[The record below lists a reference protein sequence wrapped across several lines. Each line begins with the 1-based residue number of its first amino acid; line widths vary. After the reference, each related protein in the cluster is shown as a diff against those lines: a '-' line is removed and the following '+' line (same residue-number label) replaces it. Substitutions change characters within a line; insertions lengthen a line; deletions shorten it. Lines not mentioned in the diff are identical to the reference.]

1 MGVLQAPNAGTRI
14 CPSVVSGLVPP
25 YDDADDEWGNGG
37 ADGGHSSARL
47 DVMPARET
55 KRSEKKRGAILD
67 AATRHF
73 NRTGVRGAT
82 LTGIAADVGLVTNSV
97 TYYYRKKED
106 LAAACLLRA
115 VDALRATIAQA
126 MEQPAPAAR
135 LEALLQ
141 IYARR
146 LAAGVTGEL
155 PPLMSFNDIRA
166 LGNPQAEMVFEAYNG
181 MFRQLRE
188 LFEPAQLGLGRMER
202 NARTHL
208 LLSLLHATQDW
219 IGRYEVQDYERAAQ
233 WIGTILMAGI
243 GGRPVSWQPTPAIEA
258 LFESEEDAPREA
270 FLRVATRLINR
281 QGYRGASVEKIAAEL
296 NVTKG
301 SFYHHIDSK
310 DELIVGCFERS
321 FRVIRRAQNSG
332 FAAEGTGLDRLTA
345 VTADLLA
352 YQLSDHGP
360 VLRISA
366 LNALPETL
374 REKMKIAMERLARR
388 YEDFFVDG
396 MTDGSIRAIHPGIAA
411 QLLDGMINAVIEL
424 EWWTGGASSDDAVRY
439 YATPLFSGIFS
450 DPLGGAR

>member
-1 MGVLQAPNAGTRI
+1 MGRGVPGAGLSERM
-14 CPSVVSGLVPP
+14 
-25 YDDADDEWGNGG
+25 
-37 ADGGHSSARL
+37 
-47 DVMPARET
+47 DVMAARET
-55 KRSEKKRGAILD
+55 KRSEKKRELILD

-82 LTGIAADVGLVTNSV
+82 LTEIAANVGLVTNSV

-115 VDALRATIAQA
+115 VSVMRGLVARA

-135 LEALLQ
+135 LESLLK
-141 IYARR
+141 IYAAR
-146 LAAGVTGEL
+146 LRASVTGDQ
-155 PPLMSFNDIRA
+155 PPMMSFNDIRA
-166 LGNPQAEMVFEAYNG
+166 LDSPQADNVFEAYND
-181 MFRQLRE
+181 MFRELRE
-188 LFEPAQLGLGRMER
+188 LFQATELGLGRVEQ

-208 LLSLLHATQDW
+208 LLSLLHAAQDW
-219 IGRYEVQDYERAAQ
+219 IVRYEVQDYERVMQ
-233 WIGTILMAGI
+233 RIGSILLTGI
-243 GGRPVSWQPTPAIEA
+243 GGRPMNWSPSAA
-258 LFESEEDAPREA
+258 LQTLYESEEDAPREA

-310 DELIVGCFERS
+310 DDLIVGCFERS
-321 FRVIRRAQNSG
+321 FRVVRRAQDSG
-332 FAAEGTGLDRLTA
+332 FAADGDGLGRVTS
-345 VTADLLA
+345 VTANLIA

-374 REKMKIAMERLARR
+374 REKMKTGMERLARR

-396 MTDGSIRAIHPGIAA
+396 MADGSVRVMHPGVAA
-411 QLLDGMINAVIEL
+411 QLLDGMVNAVIEL
-424 EWWTGGASSDDAVRY
+424 EWWTRGASRDDAVLY
-439 YATPLFSGIFS
+439 YATPLFAGIFC
-450 DPLGGAR
+450 DPLERAR

>member
-1 MGVLQAPNAGTRI
+1 M
-14 CPSVVSGLVPP
+14 
-25 YDDADDEWGNGG
+25 
-37 ADGGHSSARL
+37 

-55 KRSEKKRGAILD
+55 KRSEKKREVILD

-115 VDALRATIAQA
+115 VNALGEIIAQA
-126 MEQPAPAAR
+126 MKQSTPAAR
-135 LEALLQ
+135 LETLLQ

-146 LAAGVTGEL
+146 LVASMNGEM

-166 LGNPQAEMVFEAYNG
+166 LDNPQAETVFDAYNS

-188 LFEPAQLGLGRMER
+188 LFQAPELAQGRMEQ

-219 IGRYEVQDYERAAQ
+219 IGRYEVQDYERVAQ
-233 WIGTILMAGI
+233 RIGTILLSGI
-243 GGRPVSWQPTPAIEA
+243 GGRPVGWQSASALET
-258 LFESEEDAPREA
+258 LFESDEDAPREA
-270 FLRVATRLINR
+270 FLRVATRLINK

-321 FRVIRRAQNSG
+321 FRVIRRAQDSG
-332 FAAEGTGLDRLTA
+332 FAADGNGLDRLTA
-345 VTADLLA
+345 VTADLIA

-374 REKMKIAMERLARR
+374 REKMKITMERLARR

-396 MTDGSIRAIHPGIAA
+396 MADGSMRVMHPGIAA

-424 EWWTGGASSDDAVRY
+424 EWWTGGASSLDAVSY

-450 DPLGGAR
+450 GPLGGSR

>member
-1 MGVLQAPNAGTRI
+1 MA
-14 CPSVVSGLVPP
+14 
-25 YDDADDEWGNGG
+25 
-37 ADGGHSSARL
+37 
-47 DVMPARET
+47 ARET
-55 KRSEKKRGAILD
+55 KRSEKKREIILD

-73 NRTGVRGAT
+73 NRAGVRGAT
-82 LTGIAADVGLVTNSV
+82 LTEIAANVGLVTNSV

-115 VDALRATIAQA
+115 VEVMRETIAQA
-126 MEQPAPAAR
+126 LERPTSVER
-135 LEALLQ
+135 LEELLSN
-141 IYARR
+141 YVRR
-146 LAAGVTGEL
+146 LAAGVTGEQ

-166 LGNPQAEMVFEAYNG
+166 LDNPQAETVFEAYNG
-181 MFRQLRE
+181 MFRLLRE
-188 LFEPAQLGLGRMER
+188 LFQMPELGLDRIEQ

-208 LLSLLHATQDW
+208 LLSLLHATHDW
-219 IGRYEVQDYERAAQ
+219 IDRFEVGDYERVAQ
-233 WIGTILMAGI
+233 RIGAILIAGL
-243 GGRPVSWQPTPAIEA
+243 GGRPAGWEPTPALET
-258 LFESEEDAPREA
+258 LLESEDEAQREA
-270 FLRVATRLINR
+270 FLRVATRLINT

-321 FRVIRRAQNSG
+321 FRVVRRAQDSG
-332 FAAEGTGLDRLTA
+332 FAADGNGLERLTA
-345 VTADLLA
+345 VTADLIA
-352 YQLSDHGP
+352 YQLSEHGP

-374 REKMKIAMERLARR
+374 REQMKITMERLARR

-396 MTDGSIRAIHPGIAA
+396 MADGSMQVMHPGIAA

-424 EWWTGGASSDDAVRY
+424 EWWTGGTSSSDAVRY

-450 DPLGGAR
+450 DPLGEPR